1 MPVNLCRLDRPAEL
15 SAQSW
20 AAIVAA
26 EQRLG
31 RAEALGDRPL
41 IVGSAKELVET
52 VAKAIVT
59 ARVGTPGANIDF
71 GSLVTEAHK
80 ALDRQPGEGLASDG
94 ATRQL
99 AQATKQ
105 LATALGLLRN
115 DVGTGHGKATLPAV
129 YDESLELA
137 VTGGVLWSRWALRR
151 LAHLLAGALE
161 PLIEDLQSSTFRA
174 GLLSERLRS
183 AGLSGLEEGDA
194 RRLGVAV
201 GQRGASGTFVVF
213 GDGVRAC
220 ADSDDVQAWPP
231 AYREGVAIGLL
242 LDRDGYLVHDP
253 VLASTLVALL
263 DVVPDP
269 AGSLTRVVAALRDAP
284 LLPKLHRDPASRA
297 SIVSAMDEAD
307 RALPQSAREPWRELR
322 LRFDEPGIPT

>member
-71 GSLVTEAHK
+71 GPLVTEAHK

-115 DVGTGHGKATLPAV
+115 DVGTGQGT
-129 YDESLELA
+129 
-137 VTGGVLWSRWALRR
+137 
-151 LAHLLAGALE
+151 
-161 PLIEDLQSSTFRA
+161 
-174 GLLSERLRS
+174 
-183 AGLSGLEEGDA
+183 A
-194 RRLGVAV
+194 RR
-201 GQRGASGTFVVF
+201 R
-213 GDGVRAC
+213 C
-220 ADSDDVQAWPP
+220 PP
-231 AYREGVAIGLL
+231 
-242 LDRDGYLVHDP
+242 
-253 VLASTLVALL
+253 STT
-263 DVVPDP
+263 
-269 AGSLTRVVAALRDAP
+269 S
-284 LLPKLHRDPASRA
+284 
-297 SIVSAMDEAD
+297 
-307 RALPQSAREPWRELR
+307 PWSS
-322 LRFDEPGIPT
+322 P